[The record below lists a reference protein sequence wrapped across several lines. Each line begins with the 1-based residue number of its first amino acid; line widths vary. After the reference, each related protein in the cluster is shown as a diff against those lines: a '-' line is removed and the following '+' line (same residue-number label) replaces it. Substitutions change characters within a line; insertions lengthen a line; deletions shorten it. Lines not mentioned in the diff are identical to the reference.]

1 MRSFPLRLIT
11 PSSGVTSPST
21 TRTSVDLPA
30 PFGPSKVKIFP
41 GLSSS
46 DTSERT
52 RRYQKKPRHFP
63 GNQTCHVNFS
73 LAVVMKC
80 YNITLL
86 IFITMIGRI
95 MLHKKTLLFAALSA
109 ALWGGATQAAD
120 AAVVASLK
128 PVGFIASAIADGVTE
143 TQVLLPDGASEHD
156 YSLRPSDVKRLQN
169 ADLVVWVGP
178 EMEAFMQKP
187 VSKLPEAKQVT
198 IAQLEDVK
206 PLLMKSIHDD
216 DDDHDHAEK
225 SDEDHHHG
233 DFNMHLWLSPEI
245 ARATAVAIHGKL
257 VELMPQSRAKLDAN
271 LKDFEAQL
279 ASTETQVGNEL
290 APLKG
295 KGYFV
300 FHDAYGYFEKQF
312 GLTPLGHFTVNPE
325 IQPGAQRLHE
335 IRTQLVEQKA
345 TCVFAEPQFR
355 PAVVES
361 VARGTSVRM
370 GTLDPPGTNIKL
382 GKTSYSEFLN
392 QLANQYASCLKGD

>member
-1 MRSFPLRLIT
+1 
-11 PSSGVTSPST
+11 
-21 TRTSVDLPA
+21 
-30 PFGPSKVKIFP
+30 
-41 GLSSS
+41 
-46 DTSERT
+46 
-52 RRYQKKPRHFP
+52 
-63 GNQTCHVNFS
+63 
-73 LAVVMKC
+73 
-80 YNITLL
+80 
-86 IFITMIGRI
+86 MIGRI
-95 MLHKKTLLFAALSA
+95 MLHKNTLLFAALSA
-109 ALWGGATQAAD
+109 ALWGSATQAAN

-128 PVGFIASAIADGVTE
+128 PLGFIASAIADGVTDTE
-143 TQVLLPDGASEHD
+143 VLLPDGASEHD
-156 YSLRPSDVKRLQN
+156 YSLRPSDVKRLQG
-169 ADLVVWVGP
+169 ADLVVWIGP
-178 EMEAFMQKP
+178 EMEAFMEKSVKNIP
-187 VSKLPEAKQVT
+187 NAKQVT
-198 IAQLEDVK
+198 IAQLNDVK
-206 PLLMKSIHDD
+206 PLLMKGADDD
-216 DDDHDHAEK
+216 DDDHGHDDAGSEK
-225 SDEDHHHG
+225 SDEHHHHG
-233 DFNMHLWLSPEI
+233 DYNMHLWLSPEI
-245 ARATAVAIHGKL
+245 ARASAVAIHEKL

-355 PAVVES
+355 PAVVEA

-370 GTLDPPGTNIKL
+370 GTLDPLGTNIKL
-382 GKTSYSEFLN
+382 GKTSYSAFLN